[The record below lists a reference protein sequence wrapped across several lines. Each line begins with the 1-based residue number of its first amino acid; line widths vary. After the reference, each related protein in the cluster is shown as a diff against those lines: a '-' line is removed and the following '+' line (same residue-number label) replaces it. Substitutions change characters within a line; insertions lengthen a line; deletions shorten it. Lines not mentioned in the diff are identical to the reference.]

1 VISIDLR
8 GHGESAPSDLY
19 ALDALAADVKAVTD
33 AVGAAFPALVGHS
46 LGGFVASVYGALYP
60 TRSIVNVD
68 QPLALAGFK
77 DQLSSI
83 QPLLEGDG
91 FEQVMV
97 QMFDG
102 MMEPL
107 PDAERRRLSDI
118 RRPEQQ
124 VVLGIWEAVFE
135 MSVEEL
141 ETLTSDML
149 DGIESPYLTIL
160 GDDLG
165 PGYSAWLHSVIPQA
179 EIEVWIGSG
188 HYPHL
193 GEPDRF
199 VERLRTFIG

>member
-1 VISIDLR
+1 
-8 GHGESAPSDLY
+8 
-19 ALDALAADVKAVTD
+19 
-33 AVGAAFPALVGHS
+33 
-46 LGGFVASVYGALYP
+46 
-60 TRSIVNVD
+60 
-68 QPLALAGFK
+68 
-77 DQLSSI
+77 
-83 QPLLEGDG
+83 
-91 FEQVMV
+91 
-97 QMFDG
+97 
-102 MMEPL
+102 
-107 PDAERRRLSDI
+107 
-118 RRPEQQ
+118 
-124 VVLGIWEAVFE
+124 VLGIWEAVFE